1 MLKQGGKKIVC
12 MVLALTLIITMAVP
26 AVGFA
31 ESEGTVIS
39 VSKEEKLIKAVE
51 DASSGDT
58 IQLETDIQL
67 TDILEISGKED
78 LTIKGKTGK

>member
-39 VSKEEKLIKAVE
+39 VSKEEELIKAV
-51 DASSGDT
+51 DCLLYTSRCV
-58 IQLETDIQL
+58 
-67 TDILEISGKED
+67 
-78 LTIKGKTGK
+78 